1 MPNTRVH
8 LAVAF
13 SVCLVATIGPA
24 KGEGGPADECR
35 VVALEALTAQ
45 CVREPETSA
54 FYNAGRAFDRS
65 GHRTLAIQQYSSA
78 LAHTKRP
85 IELFLAGSLPE
96 LAMRH
101 RGVGHRELGDLSQ
114 AMADFDA
121 LIEADHG
128 NSDARYERAR
138 TLLELGRL
146 SDAAADAEIGAW
158 LRPYTA
164 DFHHLHAQVLS
175 RMGCHD
181 EAAAVT
187 IQAQKYPPPS
197 ELSEL
202 SRVLQRVG
210 PITPKQLQELLQD
223 RAVTDWELALRGMA
237 PGVIRQHFML
247 QKSCQNDDRHALAL
261 RIDNGRISVTPS
273 YTGPAGIIAV
283 EEGETLAFTLG
294 AEPCQ
299 VRVVVGKGKLPTDAP
314 PTRDDRL
321 SRAVPRN
328 IGSQTIERT
337 IHPSSSAGCAWGVG
351 SIRAY
356 WGSIDH
362 SAWTAQSGAKA
373 RSEDPDPRPSKQLL
387 FFSLLGDEPC
397 RITVQVWK
405 GA

>member
-1 MPNTRVH
+1 
-8 LAVAF
+8 
-13 SVCLVATIGPA
+13 
-24 KGEGGPADECR
+24 
-35 VVALEALTAQ
+35 
-45 CVREPETSA
+45 
-54 FYNAGRAFDRS
+54 
-65 GHRTLAIQQYSSA
+65 
-78 LAHTKRP
+78 
-85 IELFLAGSLPE
+85 
-96 LAMRH
+96 MRH
-101 RGVGHRELGDLSQ
+101 RGVVHRELGDLSQ

-128 NSDARYERAR
+128 NADARYERAR

-164 DFHHLHAQVLS
+164 DFHSLHAQVLS
-175 RMGCHD
+175 RMGRND
-181 EAAAVT
+181 EAAAALMK
-187 IQAQKYPPPS
+187 AQKYSPPN
-197 ELSEL
+197 ELSKL
-202 SRVLQRVG
+202 SPALKPER
-210 PITPKQLQELLQD
+210 LQELLQGRD
-223 RAVTDWELALRGMA
+223 VSDWVWALRRLA
-237 PGVIRQHFML
+237 PFVARQHFML
-247 QKSCQNDDRHALAL
+247 QKSCQSDDRHALAL

-273 YTGPAGIIAV
+273 YAGPAGIITV

-299 VRVVVGKGKLPTDAP
+299 VRVVIGKGKLPTDAP

-337 IHPSSSAGCAWGVG
+337 IHPSSSAGCAWGIG

-362 SAWTAQSGAKA
+362 HTFWATQSGAKA
-373 RSEDPDPRPSKQLL
+373 RFEEPDPRPSKQLL
-387 FFSLLGDEPC
+387 FFSTLGDEPC